1 MNRRTGLT
9 LAFACLL
16 AILIVRVE
24 AQRGRQGAGAGQAP
38 AGGQP
43 TPSVAGAAQLKPDS
57 IGGVVTGSKGP
68 EAGVWVIAE
77 TIDLPTKYV
86 KIVVTD
92 DQGRYLIPGLPKAT
106 YQVWVR
112 GYGLVDSSS
121 VDSTPGKRINLKA
134 VIAPTPQEA
143 AKYYPASYWYS
154 LIQVPA
160 KSEFPMKPTPAP
172 PYKPV
177 DEQKGAGKQEGVVN
191 EETVALRVASMNSQ
205 EQWIDTMKQGCQLC
219 HQMGDVFTRDI
230 KHLAAYKF
238 KSTEEA
244 WASRIH
250 FGQAGYRQ
258 MPNTLAR
265 FVDQQRAIKMFAD
278 WTDRIAAGE
287 VPPAPPRP
295 QGIERNLVVTMW
307 DWGKPSGHP
316 HDQIA
321 TDRRKPT
328 FNANGR
334 VYAADYND
342 DSLVWVDPVAN
353 KVGAITTPTLVDRS
367 KMRTTWP
374 QTMTLPS
381 PFYGTA
387 MAMGSGV
394 TGPHNPMM
402 DQLGRV
408 WATANVRPADAQ
420 PAFCTDGSLSP
431 YAKYFPLTAAGKHAV
446 IYDPKTGK
454 ATAIDTCFG
463 THHLQLSEDKDNTM
477 YFSAPGGQQL
487 GWINSRVLAETG
499 DPQKAQGWCPAYL
512 DSNGDGTIDPAVDK
526 RVPLNGYGIIVNPK
540 DSSVWLATTG
550 PTPGKIVRMTLG
562 ANPPATCMAEVYE
575 PPFNPASASG
585 ESGYAPRGIDIDR
598 NGLIWTSLSGSGQ
611 LASFD
616 RAKCKVTNGPQ
627 ATGQHCREG
636 WTLYTNPGPKM
647 KGVANESSAT
657 FSYYNWVDQFNTGG
671 LGENIPIA
679 SGTGSDSLE
688 AFIPSTGKWV
698 VMRVP
703 YPLGF
708 YTRGLDGRIDDPNA
722 GWKGRGLWATYAAD
736 LMWHIEGGPGTLSKA
751 VKLQFRPDPLA
762 Q

>member
-1 MNRRTGLT
+1 MKRRIGLT
-9 LAFACLL
+9 FAFACLL
-16 AILIVRVE
+16 GMLIVRVE
-24 AQRGRQGAGAGQAP
+24 AQRGRQGAGAAQP
-38 AGGQP
+38 AGRQA
-43 TPSVAGAAQLKPDS
+43 TPAGAAAPLKADS
-57 IGGVVTGSKGP
+57 IGGVVTGPKGP

-77 TIDLPTKYV
+77 TTDLPTKYV

-92 DQGRYLIPGLPKAT
+92 DQGRYVIPGLPKAK

-112 GYGLVDSSS
+112 GYGLVDSDS
-121 VDSTPGKRINLKA
+121 VDSLPGKRVNLKA
-134 VIAPTPQEA
+134 VVAPTPQEA

-160 KSEFPMKPTPAP
+160 KSEFPMKATPAP
-172 PYKPV
+172 PYKTT
-177 DEQKGAGKQEGVVN
+177 DEQKSNTKQEGVAN
-191 EETVALRVASMNSQ
+191 EETVALQTSTMTSQ
-205 EQWIDTMKQGCQLC
+205 EQWIDTMKQGCELC

-258 MPNTLAR
+258 MPNGLSR

-316 HDQIA
+316 HDEIA
-321 TDRRKPT
+321 TDRRHPT
-328 FNANGR
+328 INANGR

-342 DSLVWVDPVAN
+342 DSLVWVDPVTN
-353 KVGAITTPTLVDRS
+353 KVGAIPTPTLVDKS

-408 WATANVRPADAQ
+408 WATANVREADAQ
-420 PAFCTDGSLSP
+420 PSYCTDGAEDAF
-431 YAKYFPLTAAGKHAV
+431 AKYFPIKAAGKHAV

-454 ATAIDTCFG
+454 SIAVNTCFA
-463 THHLQLSEDKDNTM
+463 THHLQLAEDKDNTM
-477 YFSAPGGQQL
+477 YFSSPGGQQF
-487 GWINSRVLAETG
+487 GWINSRILAETG
-499 DPQKAQGWCPAYL
+499 DAKKAQGWCPAYL
-512 DSNGDGTIDPAVDK
+512 DSNGDGKIDPKVDK
-526 RVPLNGYGIIVNPK
+526 RIPVNGYGLIVNPK
-540 DSSVWLATTG
+540 DNSIWMATTGG
-550 PTPGKIVRMTLG
+550 PTPGHLLRMTLG
-562 ANPPATCMAEVYE
+562 ANPPETCMAEIYQ
-575 PPFNPASASG
+575 PPYNPSSATG
-585 ESGYAPRGIDIDR
+585 PSGYAPRGIDIDR
-598 NGLIWTSLSGSGQ
+598 NGVIWTALSGSGQ

-616 RAKCKVTNGPQ
+616 RDKCKVTSGPQ
-627 ATGQHCREG
+627 ATGQHCKEG
-636 WTLYTNPGPKM
+636 
-647 KGVANESSAT
+647 
-657 FSYYNWVDQFNTGG
+657 
-671 LGENIPIA
+671 
-679 SGTGSDSLE
+679 
-688 AFIPSTGKWV
+688 
-698 VMRVP
+698 
-703 YPLGF
+703 
-708 YTRGLDGRIDDPNA
+708 
-722 GWKGRGLWATYAAD
+722 
-736 LMWHIEGGPGTLSKA
+736 
-751 VKLQFRPDPLA
+751 
-762 Q
+762 

>member
-177 DEQKGAGKQEGVVN
+177 DEQEGVVN

-321 TDRRKPT
+321 ITSVM
-328 FNANGR
+328 GI
-334 VYAADYND
+334 
-342 DSLVWVDPVAN
+342 VDTRTNNVIATLRI
-353 KVGAITTPTLVDRS
+353 GAT
-367 KMRTTWP
+367 K
-374 QTMTLPS
+374 
-381 PFYGTA
+381 
-387 MAMGSGV
+387 
-394 TGPHNPMM
+394 
-402 DQLGRV
+402 
-408 WATANVRPADAQ
+408 
-420 PAFCTDGSLSP
+420 
-431 YAKYFPLTAAGKHAV
+431 
-446 IYDPKTGK
+446 
-454 ATAIDTCFG
+454 DT
-463 THHLQLSEDKDNTM
+463 Q
-477 YFSAPGGQQL
+477 
-487 GWINSRVLAETG
+487 
-499 DPQKAQGWCPAYL
+499 
-512 DSNGDGTIDPAVDK
+512 
-526 RVPLNGYGIIVNPK
+526 
-540 DSSVWLATTG
+540 
-550 PTPGKIVRMTLG
+550 
-562 ANPPATCMAEVYE
+562 
-575 PPFNPASASG
+575 
-585 ESGYAPRGIDIDR
+585 
-598 NGLIWTSLSGSGQ
+598 
-611 LASFD
+611 
-616 RAKCKVTNGPQ
+616 
-627 ATGQHCREG
+627 
-636 WTLYTNPGPKM
+636 
-647 KGVANESSAT
+647 
-657 FSYYNWVDQFNTGG
+657 
-671 LGENIPIA
+671 
-679 SGTGSDSLE
+679 
-688 AFIPSTGKWV
+688 
-698 VMRVP
+698 
-703 YPLGF
+703 
-708 YTRGLDGRIDDPNA
+708 
-722 GWKGRGLWATYAAD
+722 
-736 LMWHIEGGPGTLSKA
+736 
-751 VKLQFRPDPLA
+751 
-762 Q
+762 

>member
-1 MNRRTGLT
+1 MNRRIWFTFV
-9 LAFACLL
+9 FASL
-16 AILIVRVE
+16 
-24 AQRGRQGAGAGQAP
+24 
-38 AGGQP
+38 
-43 TPSVAGAAQLKPDS
+43 SVAVGLATTACGNQPPAIDS
-57 IGGVVTGSKGP
+57 IAGTVTGPQGP

-77 TIDLPTKYV
+77 TTDLPTKYV

-92 DQGRYLIPGLPKAT
+92 DQGRYLLPALPKAT

-112 GYGLVDSSS
+112 GYGLVDSSP
-121 VDSTPGKRINLKA
+121 VDAQPGKRIDLKA
-134 VIAPTPQEA
+134 VVAPTPEEA

-154 LIQVPA
+154 LVQVPA

-172 PYKPV
+172 PYKAIE
-177 DEQKGAGKQEGVVN
+177 DEGGTGTRQEGVEN
-191 EETVALRVASMNSQ
+191 QETVALQGREMTSQ

-238 KSTEEA
+238 KSSEEA

-250 FGQAGYRQ
+250 FGQAGFRQ
-258 MPNTLAR
+258 MPSTLAR
-265 FVDQQRAIKMFAD
+265 FGDQQRAIKMFAE

-295 QGIERNLVVTMW
+295 QGVERNLVVTMW

-316 HDQIA
+316 HDEIA

-328 FNANGR
+328 LNANGK
-334 VYAADYND
+334 VFAADYND
-342 DSLVWVDPVAN
+342 DTIVWVDPKTNEA
-353 KVGAITTPTLVDRS
+353 GEILTPTLVDR
-367 KMRTTWP
+367 KTMRTTWP

-402 DQLGRV
+402 DHLGRV
-408 WATANVRPADAQ
+408 WATANVRPGDAQ
-420 PAFCTDGSLSP
+420 PAFCTDPKNP
-431 YAKYFPLTAAGKHAV
+431 YAKYFPIKAAGKHVV
-446 IYDPKTGK
+446 IHDQKTGQ
-454 ATAIDTCFG
+454 TMAIDTCFP
-463 THHLQLSEDKDNTM
+463 THHLQLAEDDDNTM
-477 YFSAPGGQQL
+477 FFSAPGGQQL

-499 DPQKAQGWCPAYL
+499 DSQKAQGWCPAYV
-512 DSNGDGTIDPAVDK
+512 DSNADGKIDPAVDK
-526 RVPLNGYGIIVNPK
+526 RIPLNGYGIIVNPK
-540 DSSVWLATTG
+540 DRSVWLASTG

-562 ANPPATCMAEVYE
+562 ANPPATCMAEMYE
-575 PPFNPASASG
+575 PPFNPTSTSG
-585 ESGYAPRGIDIDR
+585 PSGYAPRGIDIDR
-598 NGLIWTSLSGSGQ
+598 NGVIWTALSGSGQ

-616 RAKCKVTNGPQ
+616 RSKCKVTNGPQ

-636 WTLYTNPGPKM
+636 WTFYTQPGPKM
-647 KGVANESSAT
+647 KGVENDSSAS
-657 FSYYNWVDQFNTGG
+657 FSYYNWVDQFNTSG

-679 SGTGSDSLE
+679 ASTGSDSLE
-688 AFIPSTGKWV
+688 ALIPGTSKWV

-708 YTRGLDGRIDDPNA
+708 YTRGMDGRIDDPNG
-722 GWKGRGLWATYAAD
+722 GWNGRGLWAVYAPD
-736 LMWHIEGGPGTLSKA
+736 LMWHTEGGPGTLSKA

-762 Q
+762 E